1 MLVAKSFGEGSA
13 SISGFSSSMVG
24 SSHAVSISR
33 FLKMVEKELF
43 FSGEMCLLVRVLI
56 ALRDLARGLVLV
68 DLVFREG
75 IIELDFNIKVKFI
88 KKRDADKFKEGRFH

>member
-1 MLVAKSFGEGSA
+1 MLVGKSFGVGSA
-13 SISGFSSSMVG
+13 SSSGFSSSMVG
-24 SSHAVSISR
+24 SSHAVSSSR
-33 FLKMVEKELF
+33 FLKMVEKEVFL
-43 FSGEMCLLVRVLI
+43 SGEMCVLGRVLI

-88 KKRDADKFKEGRFH
+88 RKRDAAKLKEGRFH